1 MVYDLIM
8 ESGEYALIIRGSR
21 MKEYAVV
28 NGLDKAKGSWAW
40 TCTYYNF
47 GEFSVLSQAE
57 ALAMA
62 LDYFR
67 SKTED
72 NGVMRMEINTT
83 IDKEDVRR
91 SLQVLIDNGIEED
104 EAGVV
109 LNAIGYTL
117 LGVELDVE
125 GM

>member
-8 ESGEYALIIRGSR
+8 ESGEYALILRGSR

-47 GEFSVLSQAE
+47 GEFSPLSQAE

-62 LDYFR
+62 VDYFR
-67 SKTED
+67 LRTESD
-72 NGVMRMEINTT
+72 YIGRNRLEELATRFKDCINGDEDFENVLDEMDDCE
-83 IDKEDVRR
+83 KEFF
-91 SLQVLIDNGIEED
+91 GIESE
-104 EAGVV
+104 ETNYEQMV
-109 LNAIGYTL
+109 I
-117 LGVELDVE
+117 
-125 GM
+125 

>member
-8 ESGEYALIIRGSR
+8 ESREYALILRGSR

-47 GEFSVLSQAE
+47 DEFSPLSQAE

-62 LDYFR
+62 VDYFR
-67 SKTED
+67 LRTESD
-72 NGVMRMEINTT
+72 YIGRNRLEELATRFKDCINCINGDEDFENMLDEMDDCE
-83 IDKEDVRR
+83 KEFF
-91 SLQVLIDNGIEED
+91 GIGREE
-104 EAGVV
+104 E
-109 LNAIGYTL
+109 
-117 LGVELDVE
+117 
-125 GM
+125 